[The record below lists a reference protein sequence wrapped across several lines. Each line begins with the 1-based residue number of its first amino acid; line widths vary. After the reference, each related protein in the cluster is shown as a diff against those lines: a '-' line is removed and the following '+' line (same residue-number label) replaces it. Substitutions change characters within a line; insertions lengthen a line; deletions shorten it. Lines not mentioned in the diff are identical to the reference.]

1 MAEVQQPDVSLRH
14 LRERLRLSLACA
26 AARLAIEDA
35 PSRPVEAMGLRFDTP
50 LGIAAG
56 FDRHGRLGRRAGSLG
71 FGFIEVGSLHPAE
84 LSGLRRSTGTA
95 QLGINLGLTPG
106 IPEAV
111 FHEALA
117 RLWPQ
122 ADYLMLNL
130 IHPTCAP
137 LLEPGARPLLTRRL
151 ASLRERQHR
160 LDRLG
165 GRKVPLAAKLRC
177 LPGDLPL
184 DLAALLRDLG
194 FDALLAAH
202 DPGPPATRQ
211 RYRHWQDP
219 AAQTQACTQ
228 IERLRTLCGPRMAL
242 LSVGGIQTAAHLN
255 DRLDAGAELVQ
266 VYGALNE
273 QGPGVVERM
282 LGLGPAEGPGSNE
295 SAGRSP

>member
-1 MAEVQQPDVSLRH
+1 MAEVPQPDAGLRH

-26 AARLAIEDA
+26 AARLASEEVPFRA
-35 PSRPVEAMGLRFDTP
+35 VEAMGLCFDTP

-56 FDRHGRLGRRAGSLG
+56 FDRHGRLGRQAGSLG
-71 FGFIEVGSLHPAE
+71 FGFVEVGSLHPAE

-130 IHPTCAP
+130 IHPACAP
-137 LLEPGARPLLTRRL
+137 LLESGARPHLTRLL
-151 ASLRERQHR
+151 ASLRERQHQ

-184 DLAALLRDLG
+184 DLAALLRDLD

-202 DPGPPATRQ
+202 DPGPPATPQ
-211 RYRHWQDP
+211 RYRHWQNP
-219 AAQTQACTQ
+219 AVQAQVCTQ
-228 IERLRTLCGPRMAL
+228 IERLRTLCGPHMAL
-242 LSVGGIQTAAHLN
+242 LSVGGIQTATHLN

-266 VYGALNE
+266 VYGALKE
-273 QGPGVVERM
+273 QGPGVAGRM
-282 LGLGPAEGPGSNE
+282 LGLGPAERPGSNE

>member
-1 MAEVQQPDVSLRH
+1 MAEVQQSDVSLRH

-84 LSGLRRSTGTA
+84 LSGLLRSTGTA

-117 RLWPQ
+117 QLWPQ

-130 IHPTCAP
+130 IHPACAP
-137 LLEPGARPLLTRRL
+137 LLEPGARPHLTRLL

-165 GRKVPLAAKLRC
+165 GRQVPLAAKLRC

-202 DPGPPATRQ
+202 DPGPPATPQ

-219 AAQTQACTQ
+219 AVQAQACTQ
-228 IERLRTLCGPRMAL
+228 IERLRSLCGPRMAL

-266 VYGALNE
+266 VYGALKE
-273 QGPGVVERM
+273 QGPGVAGRM
-282 LGLGPAEGPGSNE
+282 LSRG
-295 SAGRSP
+295 